1 MSAAA
6 FVWLQFV
13 LPQRLLGACVRA
25 LATTR
30 RRWLS
35 QRLIRWF
42 ANLYAVDLGEAARP
56 RIEDYAS
63 FNDFFTRELRDG
75 ARPLAGGQSTIASPA
90 DGCITEFGTAV
101 DGTALQAKG
110 MTYRLDEL
118 LGERPASAH
127 GASLGSFATIYLAP
141 SNYHRVHLPLAGT
154 LAGLRYVPGKRFSVN
169 AVTAARIPRLF
180 CRNERLIAW
189 FETAAGPMAVV
200 LIGALNVAG
209 IECRWLG
216 KIDERRER
224 DWSGSDFTD
233 TVIDRGGEIGRF
245 NLGSTV
251 VVVLPAGA
259 VDWGADIVSGQ
270 SIRMGERLGD
280 VVASD

>member
-25 LATTR
+25 LARTR

-42 ANLYAVDLGEAARP
+42 AHQFAVDLSEAARP
-56 RIEDYAS
+56 RTEDYAS

-75 ARPLAGGQSTIASPA
+75 ARPLAGGDSTIASPA

-101 DGTALQAKG
+101 DGAALQAKG
-110 MTYRLDEL
+110 MAYRLDEL
-118 LGERPASAH
+118 LGDCPASLR
-127 GASLGSFATIYLAP
+127 GTPLGSFATIYLAP
-141 SNYHRVHLPLAGT
+141 SNYHRVHLPLAGV
-154 LAGLRYVPGKRFSVN
+154 LAGLRYIPGKRFSVN
-169 AVTAARIPRLF
+169 SVTAARIPELF

-189 FETAAGPMAVV
+189 FSTAVGPMAVV

-216 KIDERRER
+216 EIRERRER
-224 DWSGSDFTD
+224 AWDGSDLAD
-233 TVIDRGGEIGRF
+233 TALGRGEEIGRF

-251 VVVLPAGA
+251 VIALPAGA
-259 VDWGADIVSGQ
+259 VDWGTDIVSGQ